1 MGVHSTISGE
11 SALHSAGD
19 GAWIMMKCAKTLGGK
34 CDLKFSA
41 DETVFRFRC
50 PAAPYK
56 EDLMAT
62 KNQSIFNSA
71 KFELPKNIYGIAIDD
86 SKIQRKLLARYLTY
100 AGIPKD
106 RVQIYGED
114 GTQIRNF
121 SDLIV
126 AFVDEHPDDYFLLIV
141 DENLDVDD
149 SHITISGSQMVSK
162 IRARLLPDQERRILA
177 LIRSANDSAT
187 DVAIYNSRAHGYLP
201 KSPIKQGNGVLGQIA
216 PPWLERFY
224 TPIDR
229 CTAGKGGT
237 GEGATKNSN
246 IPGRPSQELQQHQQN
261 VAMDLPK
268 PASSGSLE
276 DIVMLTEK
284 ELVKDID
291 AINLF
296 IDQKHSYLQE
306 FWPLIYEKLHA
317 LKGDLQT
324 INNDERLSGAILTLR
339 AMRGQTLPEDF
350 VQKWNTLR
358 ASIVSTLCPTA
369 IPTNGVEAGGSAK

>member
-1 MGVHSTISGE
+1 
-11 SALHSAGD
+11 
-19 GAWIMMKCAKTLGGK
+19 
-34 CDLKFSA
+34 
-41 DETVFRFRC
+41 
-50 PAAPYK
+50 
-56 EDLMAT
+56 MA
-62 KNQSIFNSA
+62 KNQSMFNSA
-71 KFELPKNIYGIAIDD
+71 EFELPKNIYGIAIDD

-121 SDLIV
+121 ADLIV
-126 AFVDEHPDDYFLLIV
+126 TFVDEHPDDYFLLIV
-141 DENLDVDD
+141 DENLDVDE
-149 SHITISGSQMVSK
+149 SQITISGSQMVSK

-177 LIRSANDSAT
+177 LIRSANDSAN

-201 KSPIKQGNGVLGQIA
+201 KSPIKQGTGVLGQIA

-229 CTAGKGGT
+229 CTAGKGGA
-237 GEGATKNSN
+237 GEGSK
-246 IPGRPSQELQQHQQN
+246 QCQQN
-261 VAMDLPK
+261 AALGLPK

-276 DIVMLTEK
+276 LKEDDIVMLTVK
-284 ELVKDID
+284 ELAKDID

-296 IDQKHSYLQE
+296 IDQKRSYLQE

-324 INNDERLSGAILTLR
+324 INNDERLSGAISTLR
-339 AMRGQTLPEDF
+339 DMRGQTLPEDF
-350 VQKWNTLR
+350 VQKWDILRTL
-358 ASIVSTLCPTA
+358 IVSTLCPTE
-369 IPTNGVEAGGSAK
+369 IPINDVEAGGSAQ